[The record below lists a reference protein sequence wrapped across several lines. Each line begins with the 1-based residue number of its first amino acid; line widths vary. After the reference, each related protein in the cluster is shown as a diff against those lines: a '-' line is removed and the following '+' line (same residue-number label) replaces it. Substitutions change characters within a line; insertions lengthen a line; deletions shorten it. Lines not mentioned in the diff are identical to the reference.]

1 MSDSEGKKAYHHG
14 DLRQALLTE
23 AAALLREE
31 GEDALSMRRLAARA
45 GVSRTAPYHH
55 FRDKQDL
62 LCAIAEEGF
71 RLFGESLARAYDGSA
86 PLRQQLRGFV
96 DSYVEFAVSHP
107 EYYDLMFGGR
117 LWQSDSV
124 TPGLVNEGHG
134 SFRGHIEQVRRWQ
147 QAAGVSD
154 GPDPLRVA
162 QVTWST
168 LHGMSRMLI
177 DGIYVDRGAIDSI
190 SATAAD
196 MFWRELHPA

>member
-1 MSDSEGKKAYHHG
+1 MNEPSGKSSYHHG
-14 DLRQALLTE
+14 DLRQALLQE
-23 AAALLREE
+23 AASLLREE

-71 RLFGESLARAYDGSA
+71 RQFDEVLRASYRADAG
-86 PLRQQLRGFV
+86 LRQQLRIFV
-96 DSYVEFAVSHP
+96 DCYVDFAINRP

-117 LWQSDSV
+117 LWQTSSVSD
-124 TPGLVNEGHG
+124 TLVQVGHR
-134 SFRGHIEQVRRWQ
+134 SFRDHIEQVRRWQ
-147 QAAGVSD
+147 ALAGVED

-168 LHGMSRMLI
+168 LHGMSRLLI
-177 DGIYVDRGAIDSI
+177 DGIYVERAAIDSI